1 MCPIKAILTY
11 TGVRGSEPGVFFQD
25 TANGVVTKPWFVTQI
40 RQILESIG
48 LPQHDFA
55 GHSFRIGA
63 ATTTAQQGLSDTLI
77 KTLGQWESS
86 AYTIYIHTPRET
98 LCNVSQVLMK

>member
-1 MCPIKAILTY
+1 MVL
-11 TGVRGSEPGVFFQD
+11 RGSAPGPFFRFADGRHLTQER
-25 TANGVVTKPWFVTQI
+25 FVTAMRTALKQA
-40 RQILESIG
+40 SI
-48 LPQHDFA
+48 DDSKYS

-98 LCNVSQVLMK
+98 LCNVLMK